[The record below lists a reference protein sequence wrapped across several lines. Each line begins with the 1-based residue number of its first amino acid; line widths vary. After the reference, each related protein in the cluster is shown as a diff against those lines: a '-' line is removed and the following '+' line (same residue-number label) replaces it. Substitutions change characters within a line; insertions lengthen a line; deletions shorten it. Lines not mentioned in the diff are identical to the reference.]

1 METPPSYRNPEPTDP
16 TFIDR
21 VDDFADRVIDFIDQ
35 QPSVAKSPLKF
46 DAAFLE
52 RRMQAHREMQAQ
64 LAAELAT
71 GIMLEVAIA
80 LEDVA

>member
-1 METPPSYRNPEPTDP
+1 METPPSYRNPQPTDP

-21 VDDFADRVIDFIDQ
+21 VNDYIDT

-52 RRMQAHREMQAQ
+52 RRMQAHRELQAQ
-64 LAAELAT
+64 LTAELAT